1 MDFQAML
8 AEVQSELIEFWKN
21 QYNWGWFGNKE
32 KANKTFQGYVQ
43 QGILSKDGYK
53 QITGDDYETSQTV
66 SNQSQD

>member
-8 AEVQSELIEFWKN
+8 AEVQSELIEFWKK
-21 QYNWGWFGNKE
+21 QYNWGWFGDKD
-32 KANKTFQGYVQ
+32 KADKTFQGYVQ

-66 SNQSQD
+66 SNQSQN

>member
-1 MDFQAML
+1 MDIQAML
-8 AEVQSELIEFWKN
+8 AEVQRELIESWTN
-21 QYNWGWFGNKE
+21 QYNWGWFGDKE

-66 SNQSQD
+66 SNQSQN